1 MTLPLLAANVIE
13 FWYRRKY
20 VLYATCLSLL
30 LTIIL
35 GAILVAD
42 CPFTESPQAYS
53 NTIVEPAMHFRE
65 V

>member
-1 MTLPLLAANVIE
+1 MTLPLLAANIFE
-13 FWYRRKY
+13 FWHRRRY
-20 VLYATCLSLL
+20 VLYATCFSLL

-42 CPFTESPQAYS
+42 YPFTESPQAYS
-53 NTIVEPAMHFRE
+53 NTILEPVMHFRE